1 MDFSLI
7 SCQRRGFWCNIG
19 IRNPFSQSISTMVHV
34 YTFQKLSIKLTKELW
49 SNISYWPWIGYKIWD
64 IFFSVIIL
72 VSVESLLQ
80 ERELCCYMTI
90 LTLYFFFFP
99 QDYDK
104 MLMDLSDL
112 QRADRERRLN
122 IVANIPVSFI
132 CRLCYL
138 ITYFRLVHWNLSYF
152 LKYCQ
157 KIDPII
163 IMNYQFFLN

>member
-1 MDFSLI
+1 M
-7 SCQRRGFWCNIG
+7 
-19 IRNPFSQSISTMVHV
+19 M
-34 YTFQKLSIKLTKELW
+34 
-49 SNISYWPWIGYKIWD
+49 
-64 IFFSVIIL
+64 
-72 VSVESLLQ
+72 
-80 ERELCCYMTI
+80 I

-138 ITYFRLVHWNLSYF
+138 NNLFRLLVGCKNFNNLVHSNLSYF
-152 LKYCQ
+152 
-157 KIDPII
+157 
-163 IMNYQFFLN
+163 

>member
-1 MDFSLI
+1 MQHWYKKSFFAKHINNGTCIYFSE
-7 SCQRRGFWCNIG
+7 
-19 IRNPFSQSISTMVHV
+19 V
-34 YTFQKLSIKLTKELW
+34 K
-49 SNISYWPWIGYKIWD
+49 YKINKGIVIKYILLTLNWIQD
-64 IFFSVIIL
+64 LRYLFFCNIL

-132 CRLCYL
+132 CQLCYL